1 MYLAQVIDN
10 DRKMLTMKHIPR
22 ILVCL
27 FMMLSVSHAKA
38 QANSVEV
45 VTEMAEKKYDLRP
58 EFTARGY
65 VGFFNS
71 GYKITG
77 GVNINN
83 KRTAGLMLGYHD
95 SYHDYAPGNVYAI
108 TTALYYRRYFHL
120 GKRQVCAF
128 YIDAYAGAGWVYK
141 VDEWFP
147 QSEQN
152 QIGDVEKGDVIPFV
166 GLHPGFRVRLYKN
179 LHIFLGPTIG
189 TDCLGL
195 HLGIGF

>member
-1 MYLAQVIDN
+1 
-10 DRKMLTMKHIPR
+10 MKR
-22 ILVCL
+22 IIGFL
-27 FMMLSVSHAKA
+27 FCSFLMLSAYA
-38 QANSVEV
+38 QSDGGEITAGN
-45 VTEMAEKKYDLRP
+45 KYDLRP

-65 VGFFNS
+65 VGIYNG
-71 GYKITG
+71 GYRISG

-128 YIDAYAGAGWVYK
+128 YVDAYAGAGWVYK

-147 QSEQN
+147 ESEDN
-152 QIGDVEKGDVIPFV
+152 QIDAEKGDVIPFV

-189 TDCLGL
+189 TDCLGV
-195 HLGIGF
+195 HLGLGF

>member
-22 ILVCL
+22 IFVCL
-27 FMMLSVSHAKA
+27 FMMLSVSYAKA
-38 QANSVEV
+38 QANSVEI
-45 VTEMAEKKYDLRP
+45 VTEMAEKKYVLRP
-58 EFTARGY
+58 EFTARAYAGIYNGGY
-65 VGFFNS
+65 R
-71 GYKITG
+71 ITG
-77 GVNINN
+77 GVNIND

-147 QSEQN
+147 EGEHN
-152 QIGDVEKGDVIPFV
+152 QIDMEKGDVVPFI
-166 GLHPGFRVRLYKN
+166 GLHPGFSVRLYKN

-195 HLGIGF
+195 HLGIGL

>member
-1 MYLAQVIDN
+1 
-10 DRKMLTMKHIPR
+10 MKHI
-22 ILVCL
+22 LGFLLCALLAFSASEVY
-27 FMMLSVSHAKA
+27 A
-38 QANSVEV
+38 QADSTEVAVES
-45 VTEMAEKKYDLRP
+45 AGKKYDLRP

-65 VGFFNS
+65 VGIYNG
-71 GYKITG
+71 GYRITG

-83 KRTAGLMLGYHD
+83 RHSAGLMLGYHD
-95 SYHDYAPGNVYAI
+95 SYHDYAPGNVYSI

-128 YIDAYAGAGWVYK
+128 YVDAYVGAGWVYK

-147 QSEQN
+147 EGEHN
-152 QIGDVEKGDVIPFV
+152 QIDNVKGDVIPLIGV
-166 GLHPGFRVRLYKN
+166 HPGFRVRLYRN

>member
-1 MYLAQVIDN
+1 MAMKRVFSFLLCMFCVLFFATDVYAQD
-10 DRKMLTMKHIPR
+10 
-22 ILVCL
+22 
-27 FMMLSVSHAKA
+27 
-38 QANSVEV
+38 ANV
-45 VTEMAEKKYDLRP
+45 VDAPEKKYALRS
-58 EFTARGY
+58 EFTARMY
-65 VGFFNS
+65 VGFYNG
-71 GYKITG
+71 GYRVSG

-95 SYHDYAPGNVYAI
+95 SYHDYAPGDVYAI
-108 TTALYYRRYFHL
+108 TTAFYYRRYFHL
-120 GKRQVCAF
+120 GKRKVCAF

-147 QSEQN
+147 EGEFN
-152 QIGDVEKGDVIPFV
+152 QIDAEEGDVIPFV
-166 GLHPGFRVRLYKN
+166 GIHPGFRVRLYKN